1 MTPRQAQE
9 FLFALPRFAV
19 SGAVALKPGLER
31 IKRLLAEM
39 GNPHEK
45 YDSVLVAGTN
55 GKGSTASMLA
65 AILTAS
71 GKRTALHTSPHLLS
85 VTERMRINGI
95 AIPENQL
102 ATMVSR
108 YRGLIEDIQ
117 PSFFEAT
124 VALSFLY
131 FAEENVDIAI
141 VEVGLGGRLDATNIL
156 PHRLGLITRIALDHQ
171 DTLGN
176 TLAEIAREKAGI
188 ARSGGSI
195 LSAHEIGEASRAI
208 EDEVV
213 GRGGF
218 VEHIRE
224 TTEFTILDGDSLGSD
239 LQLMTPERA
248 YPRLRVGIGGKHQ
261 AWNASLAVRAAEH
274 LGIGEEAI
282 RKGTREVSSLTGLA
296 GRTQIISTDPFIM
309 VDVSHNPDG
318 IQAAL
323 EFFAERVPGKRTVFL
338 GLMADKDAPAIARL
352 LADYDV
358 NVAVIPL
365 EGERATAPEK
375 LATVL
380 RAAGVRVVGISEL
393 GNDLDFFHSRG
404 YNNAGVLVVGSH
416 ILAARVISKLTR
428 QSR

>member
-1 MTPRQAQE
+1 MTPLQAQE

-31 IKRLLAEM
+31 IERLLAEM

-45 YDSVLVAGTN
+45 FDSVLIAGTN

-95 AIPENQL
+95 PIPENQL
-102 ATMVSR
+102 AEMVSR

-131 FAEENVDIAI
+131 FAEENADIAV

-171 DTLGN
+171 DILGN
-176 TLAEIAREKAGI
+176 TLPEIAREKAGI
-188 ARSGGSI
+188 ARSDGTI
-195 LSAHEIGEASRAI
+195 LSAQEIGDASHAI
-208 EDEVV
+208 ENEVV

-218 VEHIRE
+218 IEHIRE
-224 TTEFTILDGDSLGSD
+224 TTEVTILDGNSLGSD
-239 LQLMTPERA
+239 LQLITPERT

-261 AWNASLAVRAAEH
+261 SWNAALAVRAAEH
-274 LGIGEEAI
+274 LAIDEEAI
-282 RKGTREVSSLTGLA
+282 RKGIREVASLSGLA

-358 NVAVIPL
+358 DVVIVPL
-365 EGERATAPEK
+365 EGERALRPEK
-375 LATVL
+375 LADEL
-380 RAAGVRVVGISEL
+380 RAAGT
-393 GNDLDFFHSRG
+393 
-404 YNNAGVLVVGSH
+404 
-416 ILAARVISKLTR
+416 RVIGHR
-428 QSR
+428 FFRE